1 MVSDLIG
8 VEKKSW
14 NLDILNQ
21 VFLPF
26 EVEIIEGIPL
36 SNHMPVDKKIWS
48 ETTNGI
54 FSVRS
59 AYKIALDMQ
68 ETDVGGSVSDGG
80 SMRAYWKKLWKFQVL
95 NKVRH
100 FVWRAVKDIL
110 PTKTNLVQRHVIVD
124 DLCEEGGGLYSE
136 SLFHLSMECP
146 KAWEIQGFT
155 QFSHLL
161 SSMIFKVLWTFCGTL

>member
-1 MVSDLIG
+1 MHLSEVSLNSFIWRSIHSAKGIVERGVRWHVGNGQCIRIWDDKWIPNSSSHQIISPRKSCSRVSMVSDLIG

-59 AYKIALDMQ
+59 AYKIALDM
-68 ETDVGGSVSDGG
+68 
-80 SMRAYWKKLWKFQVL
+80 
-95 NKVRH
+95 
-100 FVWRAVKDIL
+100 
-110 PTKTNLVQRHVIVD
+110 
-124 DLCEEGGGLYSE
+124 
-136 SLFHLSMECP
+136 
-146 KAWEIQGFT
+146 
-155 QFSHLL
+155 
-161 SSMIFKVLWTFCGTL
+161 

>member
-1 MVSDLIG
+1 MHLSEVSLNSFIWRSIHSAKGIVERGVRWHVGNGQCIRIWDDKWIPNSSSHQIISPRKSCSRVSMVSDPIG

-59 AYKIALDMQ
+59 AYKIALDM
-68 ETDVGGSVSDGG
+68 
-80 SMRAYWKKLWKFQVL
+80 
-95 NKVRH
+95 
-100 FVWRAVKDIL
+100 
-110 PTKTNLVQRHVIVD
+110 
-124 DLCEEGGGLYSE
+124 
-136 SLFHLSMECP
+136 
-146 KAWEIQGFT
+146 
-155 QFSHLL
+155 
-161 SSMIFKVLWTFCGTL
+161 

>member
-1 MVSDLIG
+1 MGNGQCIRIWDDKWIPNSSSHQIISPRKSCSRVSMVSDPIG

-59 AYKIALDMQ
+59 AYKIALDM
-68 ETDVGGSVSDGG
+68 
-80 SMRAYWKKLWKFQVL
+80 
-95 NKVRH
+95 
-100 FVWRAVKDIL
+100 
-110 PTKTNLVQRHVIVD
+110 
-124 DLCEEGGGLYSE
+124 
-136 SLFHLSMECP
+136 
-146 KAWEIQGFT
+146 
-155 QFSHLL
+155 
-161 SSMIFKVLWTFCGTL
+161 

>member
-1 MVSDLIG
+1 MHLSEVSLNSFIWRSIHSAKGIVERGVRWHVGNGQCIRIWDDKWIPNSSSHQIISPRKSCSRVSMVSDPIG

-59 AYKIALDMQ
+59 AYKIVLDM
-68 ETDVGGSVSDGG
+68 
-80 SMRAYWKKLWKFQVL
+80 
-95 NKVRH
+95 
-100 FVWRAVKDIL
+100 
-110 PTKTNLVQRHVIVD
+110 
-124 DLCEEGGGLYSE
+124 
-136 SLFHLSMECP
+136 
-146 KAWEIQGFT
+146 
-155 QFSHLL
+155 
-161 SSMIFKVLWTFCGTL
+161 

>member
-1 MVSDLIG
+1 MHLSEVSLNSFIWRSIHSAKGIVERGVRWHVGNGQCIRIWDDKWIPNSSSHQIISPRKSCSRVSMVSDLIG

-59 AYKIALDMQ
+59 AYKIVLDM
-68 ETDVGGSVSDGG
+68 
-80 SMRAYWKKLWKFQVL
+80 
-95 NKVRH
+95 
-100 FVWRAVKDIL
+100 
-110 PTKTNLVQRHVIVD
+110 
-124 DLCEEGGGLYSE
+124 
-136 SLFHLSMECP
+136 
-146 KAWEIQGFT
+146 
-155 QFSHLL
+155 
-161 SSMIFKVLWTFCGTL
+161 